1 MTLRTEVFT
10 LFPEM
15 IDDYVGRSILG
26 RAIGAGNLEVHCHDL
41 RLATVDVHRTVDDSP
56 FGGGAGMVLMPEP
69 VFAAVETVSP
79 VRPLILLGPGG
90 RQFDQGVATEL
101 AALDGFSLLCGR
113 YEGVDERIRT
123 DLCDDEISI
132 GDYVLA
138 GGELAALVVIEAVAR
153 LQPGV
158 LGNDA
163 SALDESHSAGL
174 LEHPHFTRPADFRG
188 LEVPDVL
195 RSGDHARVG
204 RWRRATSLARTIAL
218 RPDLI
223 DRRGGVSDEEREL
236 LAEFGLDA

>member
-158 LGNDA
+158 LGNDE